1 MKKTFEKLFSCL
13 GEKISKSIC
22 SEITDFKNINEI
34 RIIVNQK
41 PVVYIKNKAFKLKTD
56 SVSIKEIQNIFASL
70 CEFSVHA
77 YKNVVLIGIIYRRLP
92 FFVHTAPNVSNVR
105 SAYSLICAAFLTG

>member
-1 MKKTFEKLFSCL
+1 MRILKKTFEKLFSCL

-56 SVSIKEIQNIFASL
+56 SVSIKEIQNIINDVAT
-70 CEFSVHA
+70 
-77 YKNVVLIGIIYRRLP
+77 NVYIIISNTIFYGIVIP
-92 FFVHTAPNVSNVR
+92 HTS
-105 SAYSLICAAFLTG
+105 G